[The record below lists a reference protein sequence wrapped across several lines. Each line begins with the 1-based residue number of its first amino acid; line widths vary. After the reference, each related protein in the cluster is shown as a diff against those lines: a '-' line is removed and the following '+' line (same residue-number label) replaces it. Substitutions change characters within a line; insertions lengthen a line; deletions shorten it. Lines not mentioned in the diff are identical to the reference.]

1 MVELFKRVISK
12 DNIKYI
18 QKFFVIMLIFATVSN
33 VFAFNFTYNANK
45 KITDQSS
52 ISTVA
57 TLTPTF
63 TFQSK
68 AQVLMEPTT
77 GAILYAN
84 NENEKLLPASVTK
97 IMSLLLI
104 MESIDNGKLK
114 YTDVITCSKSASGL
128 GGSQIWFEQGEQLTV
143 DDALKAIC
151 VVSANDVTVAMAE
164 HLAGTQQNFVAQM
177 NAKAK
182 QLGMNNTN
190 FMNAHGIDEEGHYT
204 TAMDI
209 AIMSRELLNKHPG
222 ILKYTSI
229 WMDSIRNGQFGL
241 TNTNKLIRFYEGATG
256 LKTGSTS
263 KALFNLSAS
272 ATRDGTTFIAVVCTA
287 PSSDIRNE
295 EVKQLLDYGFSNFKT
310 KTIYP
315 RNTVLES
322 IIINKSLDKKY
333 DVLLSEDVS
342 VLYEKGKE
350 IEYEQKIKYNDD
362 LTAPIAKDTAVGK
375 ITLINKADGSVI
387 SEKDI
392 IIKDDVTKSG
402 MKNYYISLLKKI
414 LVLG

>member
-1 MVELFKRVISK
+1 MVELFKRIKSK
-12 DNIKYI
+12 DNIIYI
-18 QKFFVIMLIFATVSN
+18 QKFLISMLIFVTLSN
-33 VFAFNFTYNANK
+33 VFAFNYIYNVTNK
-45 KITDQSS
+45 VTDQSS

-57 TLTPTF
+57 PLTPTF

-104 MESIDNGKLK
+104 MESIDNGKLN

-182 QLGMNNTN
+182 ELGMLNTN

-209 AIMSRELLNKHPG
+209 ALMSKELLNKHPG

-229 WMDSIRNGQFGL
+229 WMDSIRNGEFGL
-241 TNTNKLIRFYEGATG
+241 TNTNKLIRFYEGTTG

-287 PSSDIRNE
+287 PSGDIRNE

-322 IIINKSLDKKY
+322 ITINKNLDKNHE
-333 DVLLSEDVS
+333 VLLAEDVS
-342 VLYEKGKE
+342 ILYEKGKN
-350 IEYEQKIKYNDD
+350 IEYEQKIIYNDE
-362 LTAPIAKDTAVGK
+362 LKAPIAKNSIVGK
-375 ITLINKADGSVI
+375 VVITNKTDGSQI
-387 SEKDI
+387 SEKNI
-392 IIKDDVTKSG
+392 IIKDDINKSG
-402 MKNYYISLLKKI
+402 IKQYYMYLLNKI

>member
-1 MVELFKRVISK
+1 MIGLFKRIKSK
-12 DNIKYI
+12 DNMKYI
-18 QKFFVIMLIFATVSN
+18 QKFLVVMLIFVTASN
-33 VFAFNFTYNANK
+33 VFSFSYIYNVSK
-45 KITDQSS
+45 KATDQSS

-57 TLTPTF
+57 PLTPSF

-104 MESIDNGKLK
+104 MESIDNGKLS

-177 NAKAK
+177 NTKAK
-182 QLGMNNTN
+182 ELGMVNTN

-204 TAMDI
+204 TAKDI
-209 AIMSRELLNKHPG
+209 AIMSRELINKHPG

-229 WMDSIRNGQFGL
+229 WMDTIRNGEFGL

-256 LKTGSTS
+256 IKTGSTS

-287 PSSDIRNE
+287 PSTDIRNE

-315 RNTVLES
+315 RNTTLES
-322 IIINKSLDKKY
+322 ILVNKSLDKKY
-333 DVLLSEDVS
+333 EVLLSEDVS

-350 IEYEQKIKYNDD
+350 VAYEQKIAYNPD
-362 LTAPIAKDTAVGK
+362 LTAPIAKNTVVGK
-375 ITLINKADGSVI
+375 ITIINKTDGSTI
-387 SEKDI
+387 SEKNI
-392 IIKDDVTKSG
+392 IIKDDVSKSG
-402 MKNYYISLLKKI
+402 LKQYYTHLLKKI